1 MFRMFRRLRARIA
14 AWLTEFLDYRAPLD
28 PDWADPT
35 SQLDDLD
42 RPPGEIGDVPTL
54 RSISTRKWV

>member
-1 MFRMFRRLRARIA
+1 MFRRLRARIA
-14 AWLTEFLDYRAPLD
+14 AWLDHVAPLD
-28 PDWADPT
+28 PDWSDPT

-54 RSISTRKWV
+54 RGISTRKWV